1 MATRSPVFKIVSFTE
16 TFVAKGELMGLTGG
30 RISVEPSLIVRFLS
44 VTACCLILASL
55 TGQFISL
62 VFGFDH
68 LKGLIPLFNL
78 DSEENIPTYF
88 SVLLLLTCS
97 LLLAIIAVFNR
108 QVNDPHISKW
118 WILSLGFLFMAYD
131 EAFQV
136 HELLSNPVRSILGN
150 RGVGLL
156 YFSWVV
162 PAIILVVFLFAY
174 FLRFL
179 LQLPLASAIRF
190 LFAAL
195 LYLGGA
201 IGVEMLGGDY
211 VELHGMHNWTY
222 VLTYTLE
229 ESLEIFGMIFFIW
242 ALLKYMQDRYQTLHI
257 TIGNGVGDNA
267 E

>member
-1 MATRSPVFKIVSFTE
+1 
-16 TFVAKGELMGLTGG
+16 MGLTGG
-30 RISVEPSLIVRFLS
+30 RISIEPGLIARFLS
-44 VTACCLILASL
+44 VIACCLILASL

-62 VFGFDH
+62 VLGFDH

-78 DSEENIPTYF
+78 DLEENIPTYF

-97 LLLAIIAVFNR
+97 LLLATIAVFNK

-118 WILSLGFLFMAYD
+118 WVLSLGFLFMAYD

-136 HELLSNPVRSILGN
+136 HELLSNPVRSMLGSK
-150 RGVGLL
+150 GVGLL

-162 PAIILVVFLFAY
+162 PAIVLIIFLFVY

-179 LQLPLASAIRF
+179 LQLPFASAIRF
-190 LFAAL
+190 LCAAL

-211 VELHGMHNWTY
+211 VESHGMHNWTY
-222 VLTYTLE
+222 VITYTLE

-242 ALLKYMQDRYQTLHI
+242 ALLKYLQERFHVLHI
-257 TIGNGVGDNA
+257 VIGMQADDHT